1 MSFNLFG
8 PTQKRDIK
16 VGYISTDRGYV
27 KGISIYEANKYAFK
41 NPGTTFI
48 LETRDSTRYL
58 NINDVNNLTIEDIIP
73 KKTAAD
79 GTCPGVVGLTPQVIP
94 DDIIGTGGPGN
105 TIDPRSVLPR
115 GPLGPIDPPEPTA
128 DNTAGSQ
135 PTGSQNTQT
144 NVPDGSP
151 LVVIS
156 GCGGVGAKAIPVIGN
171 DGGILDIVVTSG
183 GFGYKCPP
191 QVTVIDPKRVGSGVV
206 ATSTIGVTT
215 SPSLLTYTDE
225 DDFEVYNFDP
235 ANGSPDLP
243 GYGNRVNPDGENV
256 GEWDPTLFATFAK
269 DPIALEIAKYQKF
282 LKQLKNPWWTTRK
295 ETPLNVSFGNRRSN
309 VTHNVTHPAWEKEFM
324 NKYAISPVP
333 PSNVKGSDFAGRW
346 CTFEWEENFPHVGE
360 YIFRGMSDNIGKMYL
375 DNEIIMEVT
384 DFKGSSKVVKKTV
397 EEGVH
402 RIKVDLLNVPIREKT
417 KTILKSGCPTNID
430 FKVTTDAD
438 FANGIR
444 IPGLNIDLKKQYKGL
459 QLNES
464 FQREVQLGVE
474 YDVFITSPQSKKIQI
489 RTKGESVLQVE
500 EHTDNDWQDLVCSVS
515 CGRFIKIDGNRC
527 KLIFDPPPSTQP
539 PSNQSQSNT
548 TVFNTTDFI
557 NKADRKLWRTN
568 LYNTPSFLN
577 EYGICPFNTITK
589 KDEDYDGTHII
600 RWEHVT
606 FPADGNYNIEVEVDD
621 SVKLFIGN
629 RSGDGAMKIGNGLKS
644 VEDGGDEVIIDK
656 KGFVGDS
663 NKGTGKSTY
672 SRFFKKGQYRIR
684 AELYQKPGGDFGFSG
699 GKSYGKSDGS
709 DLTASFEGSG
719 DNIFLVMKGT
729 GSATVNFS
737 LDMNDTLSSGYSLG
751 SIKIG
756 NVQLKRSKGDGNNR
770 YKSREIITGSGTFL
784 GGERYKVVRSGANA
798 SAPDPTVDRD
808 TIQYFDGGSD
818 SRDGTL
824 KIVKLKDRQGAP
836 KKGLNPMAL
845 AIRITSDVEEVMRIS
860 PKTWNE
866 NPMGAAFTIE
876 APLPPIPVSPRT
888 FSEGRCPENPTWTT
902 RFPGGDKKWW
912 PVTHKFADGSK
923 SWSKFMNRFAIS
935 PIPPLGTINTD
946 GGGIVYSN
954 SWQIN
959 IPHSGFYAL
968 KGTVDNGG
976 RILIDDVERMRGGYF
991 PGAVFSAPSDVPQ
1004 GKLAG
1009 FGNPSPP
1016 LHKFYLEEGQH
1027 KITVEVENQKTLKQK
1042 TVEKKIFSTKDWRKS
1057 GDPDAGLIDVNFKVT
1072 SDAQFANSII
1082 FADEFSFSKKYD
1094 GPQINETTTKKLE
1107 AGKVYNVRFKSNSK
1121 HDGKTKDYSI
1131 IYENLNPSNEFIRV
1145 VKNGKKIELKDG
1157 KGNDANVEFEIL
1169 APSPGVT
1176 AKFSNDG
1183 RELIVNGE
1191 GDVPI
1196 QIKYDDNPGY
1206 AGEAVRSISIA
1217 GTTWRKERTEYGE
1230 ETKTIK
1236 VKSGD
1241 GGKRANVKLRTAGET
1256 VVQMEDFKDN
1266 DYTDIIISA
1275 SKGKFYDL
1283 NGDRC
1288 KFIVGA
1294 PIKDI
1299 KRVQD
1304 GVSYNGP
1311 QLFVIKSGSAVKF
1324 WSKYMQTSA
1333 VSPLIPPIDKE
1344 NPAILGEKTYTWSN
1358 VDFFES
1364 GRYKFLFQSDDDA
1377 ILYINGNK
1385 ILESKSFRG
1394 EPIPSFAEISKG
1406 KYEVKVVCNNVTLP
1420 KNILIG
1426 NNPTGFALKI
1436 VKDVVISET
1445 SFPWTTNPVGIS
1457 AILIPPP
1464 CPKVVDGKGI
1474 VVDINVKSP
1483 GNGFPS
1489 ISQGGVPT
1497 VVTIKDIEPTLPG
1510 INYDPDDKAIINDTP
1525 VPIEVDNFGR
1535 VTSIKPS
1542 APIIVTDTPVIE
1554 IPSLTGAGFRGT
1566 PIMQTTIVP
1575 ELVFDDADLIQVTDL
1590 VGLKQNGYVNGKPYY
1605 GSVFSKNG
1613 ELFAGIVETT
1623 GVLVPVYATLQ
1634 ESIDNRVTTRPSA
1647 ILRQGTDTNS
1657 NNPRL
1662 NIPGTPQNL
1671 I

>member
-8 PTQKRDIK
+8 PTEKRDIK

-27 KGISIYEANKYAFK
+27 KGISLYEANKYAFK

-58 NINDVNNLTIEDIIP
+58 NINDVNNLTVEDIIP

-79 GTCPGVVGLTPQVIP
+79 GTCPGVVGLNPQVSP
-94 DDIIGTGGPGN
+94 NDTIGTGGPGN

-115 GPLGPIDPPEPTA
+115 GPLGPISPEEPVGNGATS
-128 DNTAGSQ
+128 SQ

-191 QVTVIDPKRVGSGVV
+191 QVTVIDPNRVGSGVV

-295 ETPLNVSFGNRRSN
+295 ETPLNVSFGDRRSK

-324 NKYAISPVP
+324 NKHAISPVP

-346 CTFEWEENFPHVGE
+346 CTFEWEENFPHAGE
-360 YIFRGMSDNIGKMYL
+360 YIFRGMADNIGKMYL

-402 RIKVDLLNVPIREKT
+402 RIKVDLLNVPIREKPKT
-417 KTILKSGCPTNID
+417 KLKSGGCPTEID
-430 FKVTTDAD
+430 FKITTDAK

-444 IPGLNIDLKKQYKGL
+444 IPGLDID
-459 QLNES
+459 
-464 FQREVQLGVE
+464 
-474 YDVFITSPQSKKIQI
+474 
-489 RTKGESVLQVE
+489 
-500 EHTDNDWQDLVCSVS
+500 
-515 CGRFIKIDGNRC
+515 
-527 KLIFDPPPSTQP
+527 
-539 PSNQSQSNT
+539 
-548 TVFNTTDFI
+548 
-557 NKADRKLWRTN
+557 
-568 LYNTPSFLN
+568 
-577 EYGICPFNTITK
+577 
-589 KDEDYDGTHII
+589 
-600 RWEHVT
+600 
-606 FPADGNYNIEVEVDD
+606 
-621 SVKLFIGN
+621 
-629 RSGDGAMKIGNGLKS
+629 
-644 VEDGGDEVIIDK
+644 
-656 KGFVGDS
+656 
-663 NKGTGKSTY
+663 
-672 SRFFKKGQYRIR
+672 
-684 AELYQKPGGDFGFSG
+684 
-699 GKSYGKSDGS
+699 
-709 DLTASFEGSG
+709 
-719 DNIFLVMKGT
+719 
-729 GSATVNFS
+729 
-737 LDMNDTLSSGYSLG
+737 
-751 SIKIG
+751 
-756 NVQLKRSKGDGNNR
+756 
-770 YKSREIITGSGTFL
+770 
-784 GGERYKVVRSGANA
+784 
-798 SAPDPTVDRD
+798 
-808 TIQYFDGGSD
+808 
-818 SRDGTL
+818 
-824 KIVKLKDRQGAP
+824 
-836 KKGLNPMAL
+836 
-845 AIRITSDVEEVMRIS
+845 
-860 PKTWNE
+860 
-866 NPMGAAFTIE
+866 
-876 APLPPIPVSPRT
+876 
-888 FSEGRCPENPTWTT
+888 
-902 RFPGGDKKWW
+902 
-912 PVTHKFADGSK
+912 
-923 SWSKFMNRFAIS
+923 
-935 PIPPLGTINTD
+935 
-946 GGGIVYSN
+946 
-954 SWQIN
+954 
-959 IPHSGFYAL
+959 
-968 KGTVDNGG
+968 
-976 RILIDDVERMRGGYF
+976 
-991 PGAVFSAPSDVPQ
+991 
-1004 GKLAG
+1004 
-1009 FGNPSPP
+1009 
-1016 LHKFYLEEGQH
+1016 
-1027 KITVEVENQKTLKQK
+1027 
-1042 TVEKKIFSTKDWRKS
+1042 
-1057 GDPDAGLIDVNFKVT
+1057 
-1072 SDAQFANSII
+1072 
-1082 FADEFSFSKKYD
+1082 FSKKYD
-1094 GPQINETTTKKLE
+1094 GKQLNESFKRKVEL
-1107 AGKVYNVRFKSNSK
+1107 GKEYNVICTSNRKSKSSN
-1121 HDGKTKDYSI
+1121 KDYPI
-1131 IYENLNPSNEFIRV
+1131 TYEDLNPSNESIRV

-1183 RELIVNGE
+1183 RELIVNGD

-1206 AGEAVRSISIA
+1206 AGEAVRSITIA

-1230 ETKTIK
+1230 EIKTIK

-1283 NGDRC
+1283 NGNKC
-1288 KFIVGA
+1288 KFVVGA
-1294 PIKDI
+1294 PVKDI
-1299 KRVQD
+1299 NRVQD

-1333 VSPLIPPIDKE
+1333 VSPFIPPIDKD
-1344 NPAILGEKTYTWSN
+1344 NPEILGVKTFTWSN
-1358 VDFFES
+1358 VDFIES

-1406 KYEVKVVCNNVTLP
+1406 KYEVKVVCNNITLP

-1474 VVDINVKSP
+1474 VVDIDVKSP
-1483 GNGFPS
+1483 GNGFPAV
-1489 ISQGGVPT
+1489 SQGGVPT

-1575 ELVFDDADLIQVTDL
+1575 DLVFDDADIIQVTDL